1 MKYFLPCGGQD
12 VPQLSE
18 IPAPKCEFM
27 GHASLIDEVT
37 ARILKSQFALE
48 KAQSWPRSG
57 TDTEYPAFP
66 SLRCLT
72 KAVGNFPGVG
82 RWEQVSVS
90 VPPLNGVVLQVN
102 FTSTGLSF
110 HLFKMYITMRFF
122 CKIALKS

>member
-1 MKYFLPCGGQD
+1 MFSVD
-12 VPQLSE
+12 T
-18 IPAPKCEFM
+18 
-27 GHASLIDEVT
+27 LIDEVT